1 MARGEAAPGTISSGL
16 AADSSTQ
23 EDLRSPPTH
32 GWERLSAVTI
42 VGTIALAMIG
52 LLVLYPILILVLN
65 SFQVGQFG
73 TQTHFGLDNWSAALR
88 SARVVDALKNTVSLA
103 IARQS
108 IGIVVAVLIA
118 WLLARTDLPG
128 RNWLEFG
135 FWVAVFLPTLTVTLG
150 WIMVFDSYNGLAN
163 QLWQRLFGV
172 KGPFNIFSWWGI
184 VWVHLVTGT
193 IPLKVMLLTPA
204 FRNLDASLEEASR
217 AAGASIAATFRRVV
231 LPIITPTILVV
242 LLLGTIRS
250 FEAFEIEL
258 VLGYEANIDVYSTL
272 IYRQA
277 TSAPPQYGIATVLS
291 LVILAMLLPVIAW
304 QQWYSARHSV
314 ATLTGR
320 FRNQP
325 QRLGRWRS
333 PLFGVVG
340 GTVLVMTVLPVIL
353 VVLGTFMSVFG
364 MFNVREPWTLKSWQ
378 TVLRDVNFLSALTNS
393 IIVSSG
399 TAILSMISFGL
410 LAYIVVR
417 TRFAARSALDF
428 LVWLPSAVPGIVMG
442 LGYLYLFLGTPVL
455 RPIYGTTFILI
466 LVAALGSMTLTT
478 QVLKTNLRQLGAELE
493 EASKT
498 SGGNWWQ
505 TLRYVIVPLMAPS
518 LAVVGVLAFSAAA
531 RATSH
536 VALLA
541 THNTQPLS
549 ILQLNLLTDNNFEA
563 ASVIGVFILVMTVG
577 VAAVARLLGL
587 RLGPEPSA

>member
-1 MARGEAAPGTISSGL
+1 MSSV
-16 AADSSTQ
+16 
-23 EDLRSPPTH
+23 
-32 GWERLSAVTI
+32 AVG
-42 VGTIALAMIG
+42 GTIALGIVA
-52 LLVLYPILILVLN
+52 LLVVYPVVILIAN

-73 TQTHFGLDNWSAALR
+73 LPTHFGLDNWTLAFR
-88 SARVVDALKNTVSLA
+88 SGKVADALKNTLTLSITRQA
-103 IARQS
+103 IAL
-108 IGIVVAVLIA
+108 VVGVLVA

-128 RNWLEFG
+128 TRWLEFG

-150 WIMVFDSYNGLAN
+150 WIMVFDDFNGLAN
-163 QLWQRLFGV
+163 QLWQVIFGT

-217 AAGASIAATFRRVV
+217 AAGATLAQTFRRVV
-231 LPIITPTILVV
+231 LPTIAPTLLVV

-277 TSAPPQYGIATVLS
+277 TSSPPQYGVATVLS
-291 LVILAMLLPVIAW
+291 ILILAILLPFIVW
-304 QQWYSARHSV
+304 QQWYGARHSV
-314 ATLTGR
+314 ATVTGK

-325 QRLGRWRS
+325 QRLRAWRW
-333 PLFGVVG
+333 PLFGVVSLA
-340 GTVLVMTVLPVIL
+340 VVVMTVLPVVL

-364 MFNVREPWTLKSWQ
+364 MFSVRDPWTLKNWQ
-378 TVLRDVNFLSALTNS
+378 TVLSDVNFIGALKNS
-393 IIVSSG
+393 LIVAGG
-399 TAILSMISFGL
+399 TAILAMTSFGL
-410 LAYIVVR
+410 IAYVVVR
-417 TRFAARSALDF
+417 TRFVARSTLDF
-428 LVWLPSAVPGIVMG
+428 LVWLPSTLPGIVMG
-442 LGYLYLFLGTPVL
+442 LGYLYVFLGTPFL
-455 RPIYGTTFILI
+455 RPIYGTTFILVV
-466 LVAALGSMTLTT
+466 VAALGSITLTT
-478 QVLKTNLRQLGAELE
+478 QVLKSNLRQLGAELE
-493 EASKT
+493 EASAT
-498 SGGNWWQ
+498 SGGNWWH
-505 TLRYVIVPLMAPS
+505 TMRHVVVPLMAPS

-563 ASVIGVFILVMTVG
+563 ASVIGVFILLLTIG

-587 RLGPEPSA
+587 RFVY

>member
-1 MARGEAAPGTISSGL
+1 VVSVPAVRPSAASQWRPRLSGVTLLGCVAL
-16 AADSSTQ
+16 AA
-23 EDLRSPPTH
+23 
-32 GWERLSAVTI
+32 
-42 VGTIALAMIG
+42 IG
-52 LLVLYPILILVLN
+52 LLVVYPVFILVAN

-73 TQTHFGLDNWSAALR
+73 TPTHFGLDNWRTAFASPK
-88 SARVVDALKNTVSLA
+88 VWDALKNTISLSV
-103 IARQS
+103 ARQA
-108 IGIVVAVLIA
+108 IGLVVGVTVA

-128 RNWLEFG
+128 KHWLEFG

-150 WIMVFDSYNGLAN
+150 WIMVFDSFNGLAN
-163 QLWQRLFGV
+163 QLWEYLFHA

-204 FRNLDASLEEASR
+204 FRNLDATLEEASL
-217 AAGASIAATFRRVV
+217 AAGANAWATFRRVV

-277 TSAPPQYGIATVLS
+277 TSSPPQYGIATVLS
-291 LVILAMLLPVIAW
+291 ILILAILLPVIIW
-304 QQWYSARHSV
+304 QQRYSARHAV
-314 ATLTGR
+314 ATVTGK
-320 FRNQP
+320 FKNQP
-325 QRLGRWRS
+325 RRLGAWRW
-333 PLFGVVG
+333 PLFGVVAG
-340 GTVLVMTVLPVIL
+340 MVLIMTLLPVIL

-364 MFNVREPWTLKSWQ
+364 MFNVRDPWTLKSWQ
-378 TVLRDVNFLSALTNS
+378 TVLHDVNFLNALWNS
-393 IIVSSG
+393 VVVAGG
-399 TAILSMISFGL
+399 TALLAMTVFGL
-410 LAYIVVR
+410 IAYLIVR
-417 TRFAARSALDF
+417 TRFRGRSVLDF
-428 LVWLPSAVPGIVMG
+428 LVWLPSTLPGIVMG

-466 LVAALGSMTLTT
+466 LVAALGSITLTT

-493 EASKT
+493 EASAA
-498 SGGNWWQ
+498 SGANWWH
-505 TLRYVIVPLMAPS
+505 TLRHVVVPLMAPS

-563 ASVIGVFILVMTVG
+563 ASVIGVFILLLTVG
-577 VAAVARLLGL
+577 VAVVARLLGL
-587 RLGPEPSA
+587 RLGPEAS

>member
-1 MARGEAAPGTISSGL
+1 MSAPTLAQERAQRSVAAQSSRRGPSLT
-16 AADSSTQ
+16 T
-23 EDLRSPPTH
+23 
-32 GWERLSAVTI
+32 VTI
-42 VGTIALAMIG
+42 VGTIALALIG
-52 LLVLYPILILVLN
+52 LLVVYPVLILIAN

-73 TQTHFGLDNWSAALR
+73 TPTHFGFDNWTIALR
-88 SARVVDALKNTVSLA
+88 SPKVLDTLKNTLTLSA
-103 IARQS
+103 ARQG
-108 IGIVVAVLIA
+108 IAIVVGVLVA

-150 WIMVFDSYNGLAN
+150 WIMVFDSFNGLAN
-163 QLWQRLFGV
+163 QLWEWLFHV

-204 FRNLDASLEEASR
+204 FRNLDATFEEASR
-217 AAGASIAATFRRVV
+217 AAGASIVSTFRRVI

-277 TSAPPQYGIATVLS
+277 TSSPPQYGTATVLGI
-291 LVILAMLLPVIAW
+291 VILALLLPCIAW
-304 QQWYSARHSV
+304 QQWYSARHNV
-314 ATLTGR
+314 ATVSGK
-320 FRNQP
+320 FKNQP
-325 QRLGRWRS
+325 QRLGTWRWPAFTLVS
-333 PLFGVVG
+333 GMVVI
-340 GTVLVMTVLPVIL
+340 MTLLPVVL

-378 TVLRDVNFLSALTNS
+378 TVLRDVNFLNALMNS
-393 IIVSSG
+393 LIIAGG
-399 TAILSMISFGL
+399 TAILSMTSFGL
-410 LAYIVVR
+410 IAYIVVR
-417 TRFAARSALDF
+417 TRFYARSALDF
-428 LVWLPSAVPGIVMG
+428 LVWLPSTLPGIVMG
-442 LGYLYLFLGTPVL
+442 LGYLYLFLGTPFL

-466 LVAALGSMTLTT
+466 LVAALGSITLTT

-493 EASKT
+493 EASAT
-498 SGGNWWQ
+498 SGGNWWH
-505 TLRYVIVPLMAPS
+505 TLRHVIVPLMAPS

-541 THNTQPLS
+541 THNNQPLS

-563 ASVIGVFILVMTVG
+563 ASVIGVFILLMTVG
-577 VAAVARLLGL
+577 VAVVARLLGL
-587 RLGPEPSA
+587 KLGPEPSR